1 MRINAD
7 TVIELA
13 DLARLSLSADEV
25 ECMRRDLEAI
35 LDYVEKLSE
44 IDTSDVA
51 ATAHVLDISTPL
63 RADRVADL
71 LPVAAA
77 VRHAPQHD
85 DSSMIVPK
93 VIE

>member
-7 TVIELA
+7 TVLGLA

-25 ECMRRDLEAI
+25 ERMRRDLEAI

-44 IDTSDVA
+44 IDTTDVA
-51 ATAHVLDISTPL
+51 ATAHVLDISTPF

-71 LPVAAA
+71 LPVAEA
-77 VRHAPQHD
+77 VRNAPQHD